1 MSSMARWF
9 HARVIRVWVRL
20 LLLCL
25 LRLTRISISVPCLL
39 GWILQIRVC
48 ITFVSF
54 IKPRS
59 KYCLTT
65 SKFSFLGFLCPFR
78 QFQIPCFIA
87 CSLKWQLSI
96 LQICQRWAKSAIFS
110 KKTVFAWINFDSD
123 FSWLLFKISSR
134 DTQRAVERKKAD

>member
-65 SKFSFLGFLCPFR
+65 SKFRFLFFCARFVNSRFPVLLPALWNDSCQLCRFVKDGPKV
-78 QFQIPCFIA
+78 Q
-87 CSLKWQLSI
+87 
-96 LQICQRWAKSAIFS
+96 FS